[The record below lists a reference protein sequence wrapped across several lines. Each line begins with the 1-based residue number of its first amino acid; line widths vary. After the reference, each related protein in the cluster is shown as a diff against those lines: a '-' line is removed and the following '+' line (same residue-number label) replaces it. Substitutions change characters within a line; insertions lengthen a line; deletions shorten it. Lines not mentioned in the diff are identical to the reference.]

1 MHTFVRPLVL
11 AIALVGG
18 LFFGALLLLSVAK
31 PTWVEHQAREL
42 IRQQIEH
49 KTSEKI
55 AALDANFLDGRA
67 RALLQDHEREIAAA
81 RRALTEGL
89 PARIAAIAAQM
100 GVPDCECRKRYR
112 EGTELRLGTLQ
123 QMQAQL
129 TALIR
134 SQYLD
139 TADRLQRELR
149 IFSGANALA
158 FALLGVA
165 ALRRPAARLQ
175 LLPAAATLL
184 LATLAASGFY
194 LFGQNWLHTIVF
206 GDYVGWA
213 LLGYIGLV
221 YAWLCDLLFNRAQ
234 VTAHL
239 LSSAGGSVS
248 PC

>member
-1 MHTFVRPLVL
+1 MHTLIRPLVL
-11 AIALVGG
+11 AVALVGV
-18 LFFGALLLLSVAK
+18 LLFGALFAVSMAK
-31 PTWVEHQAREL
+31 PTWVEHQARDL
-42 IRQQIEH
+42 IRAQIER
-49 KTSEKI
+49 KTGEKI
-55 AALDANFLDGRA
+55 AALDAHFLDGRA
-67 RALLQDHEREIAAA
+67 RALLQDHEREITAA
-81 RRALTEGL
+81 RRALTDGL
-89 PARIAAIAAQM
+89 PARIAVIAAQM
-100 GVPDCECRKRYR
+100 GVPECECRKRYR
-112 EGTELRLGTLQ
+112 EGTELRIGTPQ

-134 SQYLD
+134 SHYLD

-158 FALLGVA
+158 FALLGLA
-165 ALRRPAARLQ
+165 ALRRPTARLQ

-184 LATLAASGFY
+184 LATATASGLY

-213 LLGYIGLV
+213 LLGYIVLV

>member
-1 MHTFVRPLVL
+1 MHTFIRPLVL
-11 AIALVGG
+11 AVALVGG

-31 PTWVEHQAREL
+31 PTWVEHQARDL
-42 IRQQIEH
+42 IRAQIER
-49 KTSEKI
+49 KTGEKI
-55 AALDANFLDGRA
+55 AALDASFLDGRA

-100 GVPDCECRKRYR
+100 GVPECECRKRYR

-129 TALIR
+129 AALIR

-139 TADRLQRELR
+139 TADQLQRELR

-184 LATLAASGFY
+184 LATVAASGFY
-194 LFGQNWLHTIVF
+194 LFGQHWLHTIVF

-221 YAWLCDLLFNRAQ
+221 YAWLCDLLLNRAR

-239 LSSAGGSVS
+239 LSSAGGSVA